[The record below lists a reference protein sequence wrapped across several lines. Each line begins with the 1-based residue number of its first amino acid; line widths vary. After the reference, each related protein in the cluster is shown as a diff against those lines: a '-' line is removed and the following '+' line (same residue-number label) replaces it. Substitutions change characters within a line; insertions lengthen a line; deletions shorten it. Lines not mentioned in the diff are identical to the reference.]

1 VGGFSLYNLLFIGGL
16 LLSVRVMVAGVER
29 GVADGQLIVRTRWV
43 ILAGGATLAG
53 FIGSVLVRL
62 DVAVV
67 TMLVAVL
74 GGAVAGAW
82 SAQWLV
88 RRAAA
93 MPLSDHEF
101 DPRFELQGVPATV
114 VVPIPADGEGL
125 VQLPAGLS
133 LREDAIPARSLDG
146 APIASGMEVGV
157 ERIEDGVA
165 FVEAWSAIEAR
176 L

>member
-1 VGGFSLYNLLFIGGL
+1 VGGFSLYNLLFLAGL

-29 GVADGQLIVRTRWV
+29 GVAEGQSIVRARWAM
-43 ILAGGATLAG
+43 LAGGATLAG
-53 FIGSVLVRL
+53 FIGSVMART
-62 DVAVV
+62 DVSVV
-67 TMLVAVL
+67 TMLVAVFC
-74 GGAVAGAW
+74 GAVAGVW

-93 MPLSDHEF
+93 MPVSDHEF
-101 DPRFELQGVPATV
+101 DPRFEWQGVPATV

-133 LREDAIPARSLDG
+133 HRKDAIPARSLDG
-146 APIASGMEVGV
+146 APIAGGMEVGV